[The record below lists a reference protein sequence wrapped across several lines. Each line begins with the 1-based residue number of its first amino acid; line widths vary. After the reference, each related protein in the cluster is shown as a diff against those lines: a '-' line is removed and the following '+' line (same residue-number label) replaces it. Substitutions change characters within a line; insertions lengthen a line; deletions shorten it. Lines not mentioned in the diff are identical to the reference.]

1 MGLSD
6 GGMTLTVSEGS
17 IRCACRACGVGRIY
31 LDAARADHIRM
42 ILGCG
47 RIVVPCQFRGT
58 LQLCAPIERIA
69 AAQRSCGIL
78 PEPGRNAIA
87 GEQAAGEVPAGQRLQ
102 SVCMDGCL

>member
-1 MGLSD
+1 MGLSN
-6 GGMTLTVSEGS
+6 GGMALTVSEGFV
-17 IRCACRACGVGRIY
+17 RCACRACRVGRIY

-58 LQLCAPIERIA
+58 LQPCAPIEPIA
-69 AAQRSCGIL
+69 AVQRSCGTL

-87 GEQAAGEVPAGQRLQ
+87 GEQAAGGVSAGQRPQ